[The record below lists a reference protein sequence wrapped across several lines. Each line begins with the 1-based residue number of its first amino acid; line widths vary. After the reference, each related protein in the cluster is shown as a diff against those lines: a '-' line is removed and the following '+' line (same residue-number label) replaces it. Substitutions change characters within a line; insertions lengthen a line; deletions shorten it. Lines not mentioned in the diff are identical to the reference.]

1 MIHYVIRMEPGVQ
14 EPDETLA
21 LRSGSCRDSAWLLVQ
36 ILRRL
41 GLAARFVSGYLIQLR
56 ADVDPIEGPRG
67 TDKDFTDLHA
77 WAEVYLPGAGW
88 IGMDATS
95 GLFCGEGHLPL
106 CATPHYRSAAPIA
119 GLVEP
124 AQVTFGFDMKVTR
137 MREAPRVT
145 LPFTDEA
152 WSKLD
157 ALGETVDRDLVAQDV
172 RLTMGGEPT
181 FVSIDD
187 FDAPEWNTAA
197 VGGDQAGARRDADP
211 APAGAVRAGRL
222 PALRPGQMVSRR
234 EPAAL
239 GLRALLAQGRQ
250 ADLARPAADRRGRRD
265 CGGDGRA
272 TLEALAGEVAVRLGI
287 EPDYV
292 IPAYEDAPYWL
303 LRESALPVNVD
314 PSDPKID
321 DPEERARMVRTF
333 DHGLS
338 RPTGFVL
345 PVQRWNAAAKP
356 AWRSERWPLR
366 RGKLFLVP
374 GDSPVGLRLPMK
386 TLPHVKPSDYPV
398 RSRAGPDG
406 PARRIARA
414 DAVPPGRACAD
425 RRGTANAKRAV
436 RRRRRGAHRPD
447 HRAARRRAV
456 RLHAADAETRRLSR
470 IARHGRGDRAR
481 EKRSDP
487 HRGLYAAVR
496 PAGRLHQGDA
506 RSRRH
511 RGQYPSRRVVAPG
524 GGDDDRA
531 V

>member
-1 MIHYVIRMEPGVQ
+1 MN
-14 EPDETLA
+14 
-21 LRSGSCRDSAWLLVQ
+21 
-36 ILRRL
+36 
-41 GLAARFVSGYLIQLR
+41 
-56 ADVDPIEGPRG
+56 
-67 TDKDFTDLHA
+67 
-77 WAEVYLPGAGW
+77 
-88 IGMDATS
+88 
-95 GLFCGEGHLPL
+95 
-106 CATPHYRSAAPIA
+106 
-119 GLVEP
+119 
-124 AQVTFGFDMKVTR
+124 VTR
-137 MREAPRVT
+137 LREAPRVT
-145 LPFTDEA
+145 LPFTDDA

-187 FDAPEWNTAA
+187 YDAPEWNTAA
-197 VGGDQAGARRDADP
+197 VGGAKQARAETLIRRLQARFAPGGFLHYGQGKWYPGESLPRWAFALYWRKDGEPLWHDPLLIAGAGATAAATDEDA
-211 APAGAVRAGRL
+211 
-222 PALRPGQMVSRR
+222 Q
-234 EPAAL
+234 
-239 GLRALLAQGRQ
+239 
-250 ADLARPAADRRGRRD
+250 
-265 CGGDGRA
+265 
-272 TLEALAGEVAVRLGI
+272 ALAGEVAVRLGI

-333 DHGLS
+333 DRGLS

-345 PVQRWNAAAKP
+345 PVQRWNAEAKP

-386 TLPHVKPSDYPV
+386 TLPHVKPSDYPFV
-398 RSRAGPDG
+398 HEQDPMDPRGELPEPMQFRQVAP
-406 PARRIARA
+406 
-414 DAVPPGRACAD
+414 CAD
-425 RRGTANAKRAV
+425 RRGTADAKRTV
-436 RRRRRGAHRPD
+436 RRRRRGAHRLD

-481 EKRSDP
+481 AKRSDP

-496 PAGRLHQGDA
+496 PAHRLHQGDA

-511 RGQYPSRRVVAPG
+511 RGQYPSGRVVAPG

-531 V
+531 L